1 MAETDSKA
9 TILRRQFALVAAC
22 FLVSGFAALLYET
35 VWLRQFAILLGTS
48 EQALA
53 VVLASYMGGLA
64 IGSLVAS
71 RVVDRIRRPLWT
83 YGLLEFG
90 IAVTAL
96 LVPVG
101 ISVAY
106 SIQSAVLGGQAEPP
120 DAGGLAQIIF
130 CFGTAFGL
138 ISIPTALM
146 GATLPLLARHVVDRN
161 EDLGPKIGRLY
172 AINTAGAVL
181 GTMAAAFIFLPV
193 LGLAQTTWVGVASN
207 LIVFLIVL
215 AIVRNQ
221 NDAQNLSSP
230 RAELAPAETGSSKKT
245 HEPKNGQEHSRR
257 RSKKK
262 NKHRAPSDEEAV
274 NSSRFRWILALAA
287 VSGAV
292 SFCYEILFTRMLGHF
307 LGGSVYAFAT
317 MLSGF
322 LLGITLGGA
331 IASRLTQ
338 SRQGSAVWFVYAQ
351 VAAAICT
358 LITYHTV
365 NHMVVWPWNQ
375 WGGGSA
381 ASVQVF
387 ASIIALLPTAT
398 CIGATFPLAIRIYA
412 KDESEAASGSA
423 RVYFWNVLGGIAG
436 ALATGVFVLPVLQY
450 HGAAALAITMNIL
463 IAIAAMFI
471 LQVNRSHLV
480 LPVIALVLLAS
491 RFPSAPENVLR
502 VSALDGQI
510 SNGDVLFNHVGKSAT
525 VTVFGQVG
533 RVDFQTNGLPEAS
546 LSPLG
551 AAEISRNSAHW
562 LSSLP
567 TLMRPE
573 CRSMLIIGLGGGV
586 AAERVPK
593 SIESIDI
600 LEIEP
605 AVIDANRVVAG
616 RRDRDPLSDD
626 RITIILNDARN
637 ALALSDKKYD
647 VIISQPSHP
656 WTAGASHLYS
666 REFATLASEHLNPGG
681 VFLQWMNT
689 QFIDVE
695 LAKSMGASLIDVF
708 PHVRLYEPAKQVF
721 MFVGSDQP
729 MRPEDIPTNES
740 GQTLC
745 HINPQDQ
752 DHYRRMGIV
761 TPTHLFSLL
770 RMEDAELRRVCA
782 DARRITD
789 ERNLLAMRAPRLL
802 RMEALQSINAFLNDH
817 LPVARSVET
826 ATDLCPSIELPVY
839 LASILNKDNHDWV
852 REVGNSV
859 LKKPAERARLNALI
873 EQVTGDPDAL
883 DRKLAIALESGGSSD
898 MAVQLLSNKLLSK
911 PPEISEAQEQKLQA
925 MISKKHRLIL
935 DLLEKLVAD
944 DLEAAKQYDTELANW
959 PVDDA
964 AFNMAVRLRL
974 PWRLESPPEERAR
987 RCDEAINIID
997 LSAPFLNASSLAFF
1011 RVSAAV
1017 KANRPEVALGSVA
1030 VLTSVMNQSI
1040 DKGESKDFETGVPIL
1055 ASCYTILRDDSF
1067 FRFADQN
1074 RYRAVRR
1081 SAEDLLRLAGI
1092 LPPLGF

>member
-1 MAETDSKA
+1 MEILLAGIDSEA
-9 TILRRQFALVAAC
+9 SVRRRQFALVAAC

-64 IGSLVAS
+64 VGSLVAS
-71 RVVDRIRRPLWT
+71 RVVDRIRRPLLT

-101 ISVAY
+101 ITFAY
-106 SIQSAVLGGQAEPP
+106 SIQSAILGGQAEPP
-120 DAGGLAQIIF
+120 DAGGFTQILF

-146 GATLPLLARHVVDRN
+146 GATLPLLARHVVTRN
-161 EDLGPKIGRLY
+161 EDLGPKIGHLY

-181 GTMAAAFIFLPV
+181 GTMVAAFLCLPV

-207 LIVFLIVL
+207 VIVFLIVL
-215 AIVRNQ
+215 AIVRSQSDIQ
-221 NDAQNLSSP
+221 NASSTG
-230 RAELAPAETGSSKKT
+230 AELAPKLSDTPTNTNEDL
-245 HEPKNGQEHSRR
+245 RR
-257 RSKKK
+257 RKKK
-262 NKHRAPSDEEAV
+262 KRKQLDRPEPETVDE
-274 NSSRFRWILALAA
+274 SRFRWILALAA

-331 IASRLTQ
+331 IASRLTK
-338 SRQGSAVWFVYAQ
+338 SRAGSAMWFVYAQ

-358 LITYHTV
+358 LMTYHAV
-365 NHMVVWPWNQ
+365 NQMIVWPWDQ
-375 WGGGSA
+375 WGG
-381 ASVQVF
+381 ASTAGVQVF
-387 ASIIALLPTAT
+387 ASIISLLPTAT

-423 RVYFWNVLGGIAG
+423 RVYFWNVVGGIVG
-436 ALATGVFVLPVLQY
+436 AMATGVFVLPILQY
-450 HGAAALAITMNIL
+450 HGAAALAIMMNIL
-463 IAIAAMFI
+463 IAIAAMFL
-471 LQVNRSHLV
+471 LQVKRSHLV
-480 LPVIALVLLAS
+480 LPIIALVLLAS
-491 RFPSAPENVLR
+491 RFPSPPENVLR
-502 VSALDGQI
+502 VSALDGQL
-510 SNGDVLFNHVGKSAT
+510 NKGEVLFNHVGKSAT
-525 VTVFGQVG
+525 VTVFGDVG

-551 AAEISRNSAHW
+551 AADISRNSAYW

-573 CRSMLIIGLGGGV
+573 CKSMLIIGLGGGV
-586 AAERVPK
+586 AAELVPQ
-593 SIESIDI
+593 SIQSIDI

-605 AVIDANRVVAG
+605 AVVEANRTVAV
-616 RRDRDPLSDD
+616 RRDNDPLSDE
-626 RITIILNDARN
+626 RVTIILNDARN
-637 ALALSDKKYD
+637 ALALTDKKYD
-647 VIISQPSHP
+647 VIVSQPSHP

-666 REFATLASEHLNPGG
+666 REFAALVRDHLQPGG

-708 PHVRLYEPAKQVF
+708 SHVRLYEPANQVF

-729 MRPEDIPTNES
+729 MRPEDVPANDQGPT
-740 GQTLC
+740 QC
-745 HINPQDQ
+745 RINPEDL
-752 DHYRRMGIV
+752 DHYRRMGVV
-761 TPTHLFSLL
+761 TPTHLFSRL
-770 RMEDAELRRVCA
+770 RMEDAELRRVCGSA
-782 DARRITD
+782 QRITD

-802 RMEALQSINAFLNDH
+802 RTEALKSITSFLNEH
-817 LPVARSVET
+817 LPVSRSVET
-826 ATDLCPSIELPVY
+826 ASDLCPSIDFPVY
-839 LASILNKDNHDWV
+839 FATILNKENQDWV
-852 REVGNSV
+852 RQVGGTV
-859 LKKPAERARLNALI
+859 LEDPAEQSKLNALI
-873 EQVTGDPDAL
+873 EQIDGVSDAL
-883 DRKLAIALESGGSSD
+883 NRKLTLALESGGSSD
-898 MAVQLLSNKLLSK
+898 MALSLLSNKLLSK
-911 PPEISEAQEQKLQA
+911 PPKISEAQAEKLQA

-935 DLLEKLVAD
+935 DQLERLVAG
-944 DLEAAKQYDTELANW
+944 DLDSAKQYDTEFANW

-1011 RVSAAV
+1011 RVSAAA
-1017 KANRPEVALGSVA
+1017 KSNRPEVALGTIA
-1030 VLTSVMNQSI
+1030 ALTSVMNDSI
-1040 DKGESKDFETGVPIL
+1040 DKGKGEDFKTGIPIL
-1055 ASCYTILRDDSF
+1055 ASCYEILRDDGV
-1067 FRFADQN
+1067 FRFANQA
-1074 RYRAVRR
+1074 RYRAVRN
-1081 SAEDLLRLAGI
+1081 SVEDLLRLAGV